1 MKQDTNKK
9 ECINNMSIED
19 TWTVNDSDG
28 IDVKLLLTARYYYF
42 IEHGV
47 LPDQVT
53 KTEARWIIKLCRFA
67 TDMPPS
73 LAWAIGLRY
82 AAAELNRSETKH
94 LDDYLTFAPWRTS
107 FSWQTY
113 VQALEDGKVS
123 PIEKSDLSKWVMEI
137 NPAILAAEKNTTT
150 KEEDREG
157 RDSLLQAQ
165 HSKSKPDPKLGYRRQ
180 RRDSFVNPIRSTI
193 DSKKKLGFRRL
204 RRRK

>member
-1 MKQDTNKK
+1 LKQDTNK
-9 ECINNMSIED
+9 EGYYNNMSIED
-19 TWTVNDSDG
+19 TWTLNHSDG
-28 IDVKLLLTARYYYF
+28 VDAKLLLTARYYYF

-53 KTEARWIIKLCRFA
+53 ETEARWIIKLRRFA

-73 LAWAIGLRY
+73 LAWTIGLHY
-82 AAAELNRSETKH
+82 ASAESNKSETKH

-107 FSWQTY
+107 VNWQMY
-113 VQALEDGKVS
+113 VQALENRKVS
-123 PIEKSDLSKWVMEI
+123 PIEKSDLSKWVVEI

-157 RDSLLQAQ
+157 RDSLVQAQ

-180 RRDSFVNPIRSTI
+180 GRDHVNPNRSVA
-193 DSKKKLGFRRL
+193 DSKNKLGFRRL